1 MREKSRLEKFLIW
14 RSKNVTEKQLL
25 FILAVVIGM
34 IAAVAAV
41 VLKTSVHYLEAWVRS
56 GPVYHTGNWPFFAF
70 PLVGILITVIYVRY
84 FVKDDISHGVSKIL
98 YAISRNRGVMKLH
111 NTYSSIIACI
121 FTGGFGGSVG
131 MEAPI
136 VSTGAAIGSNVAQ
149 AARLGFRR
157 RNLLIGCGAA
167 AAIAAIFN
175 APIAGLIFALEV
187 LALDLTM
194 TSVIPLLIA
203 TVVGAIFST
212 LFLGEGVEFYFAV
225 QDPFNYSH
233 IPFYVLLGL
242 TTGAVSLYFSWV
254 NERVETQVKKVARPF
269 KRVLYGGALLGLLI
283 FLFPP
288 LFGEG
293 YFAMR
298 GLLSGQP
305 EQLLEQ
311 SIFARIV
318 GESGLYFVGFMLLVL
333 LFKAVA
339 TSLTTGAGGIG
350 GVFAPSLFMG
360 SIAGFLFSR
369 TTNMFTRWSVSEHN
383 FALVGMAGLIAG
395 VIHAPLTAIFLIAE
409 ITGGYELFIPLILVS
424 SIAYI
429 TVNYFQPHSLYTR
442 HLAAKGQL
450 ITHHKDQTVLTL
462 LQVGEVLETNFDR
475 LYPEMTLG
483 ELVQVIARASRNI
496 FPVTDEENNFLGL
509 VRLDDVREIM
519 FDRSQYDSL
528 KVHNLMV
535 QPRATVHMDDSMDTV
550 MQKFRDAGLWNMA
563 VLDNG
568 KYKGFVS
575 RANVFNIYRKMLLE
589 VSQE

>member
-1 MREKSRLEKFLIW
+1 MRKKPRLERFLIW

-25 FILAVVIGM
+25 FLLAVVIGM

-56 GPVYHTGNWPFFAF
+56 GPANFSGNWPFFVF
-70 PLVGILITVIYVRY
+70 PLIGILITVIYVRF

-111 NTYSSIIACI
+111 NTYSSIIACT

-157 RNLLIGCGAA
+157 KNLLIGCGAA

-225 QDPFNYSH
+225 QDPFNYGH
-233 IPFYVLLGL
+233 IPFYLLLGL
-242 TTGAVSLYFSWV
+242 ATGAVSLYFSWM
-254 NERVETQVKKVARPF
+254 NEKVETQVKKIGQPF

-293 YFAMR
+293 YFSMR
-298 GLLSGQP
+298 GLLSGEP

-311 SIFARIV
+311 SIFAQIV
-318 GESGLYFVGFMLLVL
+318 GESGLLFITFMLLVL

-350 GVFAPSLFMG
+350 GGFAPSLFMG

-369 TTNMFTRWSVSEHN
+369 TTNMFTRWTLSEHN
-383 FALVGMAGLIAG
+383 FSLVGMAGLIAG

-424 SIAYI
+424 SIAYV

-450 ITHHKDQTVLTL
+450 VTHHKDQTVLTL
-462 LQVGEVLETNFDR
+462 LHVGEVLETNFNK
-475 LYPEMTLG
+475 LSPEMTLG
-483 ELVQVIARASRNI
+483 ELVQVIARANRNI

-519 FDRSQYDSL
+519 FDRSQYDTL

-535 QPRATVHMDDSMDTV
+535 QPRATVHMEDSMDTV

-563 VLDNG
+563 VLENG
-568 KYKGFVS
+568 QYKGFVS
-575 RANVFNIYRKMLLE
+575 RANVFNLYRKMLLE
-589 VSQE
+589 VSQD